1 MQKPPSNELLEA
13 KQGSATGLTEDD
25 HVWLGLV
32 PGQRLPPN
40 FVDMDANA
48 LRLLFIISMVP
59 MDVFSA
65 ATDYFDGNE
74 QSAIHWLCSAAI
86 ALGGQRPVDVCKTE
100 EGQQAVLK
108 LIGQL
113 NYGILS

>member
-1 MQKPPSNELLEA
+1 MQKRTSNELLEE
-13 KQGSATGLTEDD
+13 KQGSATGLTEED

-40 FVDMDANA
+40 FIDMDANA

-86 ALGGQRPVDVCKTE
+86 ALGGQRPVDACKTE

-108 LIGQL
+108 LIRQL
-113 NYGILS
+113 DYGILP